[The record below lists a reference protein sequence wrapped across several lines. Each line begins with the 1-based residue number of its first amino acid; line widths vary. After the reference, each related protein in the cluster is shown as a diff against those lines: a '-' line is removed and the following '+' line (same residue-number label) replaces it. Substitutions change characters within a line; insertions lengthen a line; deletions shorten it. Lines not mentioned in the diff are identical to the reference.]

1 MLPNLP
7 LRWQIGGNAGE
18 SRGRGRRRQH
28 WPVVLAQQRRQQS
41 QTQAPDL
48 AQEQR
53 RQQSQ
58 TQAPDLAQEQRRQP
72 PKPPDYLSCSS
83 NFANRRR
90 VSSWPKIRI
99 ESKTGMETF
108 DPLIATNNGAKASRG
123 LMPAVST
130 KAVPRAS

>member
-28 WPVVLAQQRRQQS
+28 WPVALAQQRRQQS

-48 AQEQR
+48 AQK
-53 RQQSQ
+53 
-58 TQAPDLAQEQRRQP
+58 QRRQP

-108 DPLIATNNGAKASRG
+108 DPLIATNNDAKASRG